1 MFFRGFFCIQWEA
14 SLCTVVWGWKKI
26 KQLLGSFGKQAVKW
40 NVDVIF
46 LRLSCSSGDKSSS
59 LLELLFF
66 LMLYKGKRVNHLFL
80 NALNIQVSFKGRS
93 VSLAKIIFL
102 LFSHVSRVCFLP
114 NLLSVLPTSKRRMQ
128 QRSSEVASF
137 HVQITLTTSRKVL
150 LLLSIWGV
158 RRAQLFLKPH
168 ARPRSSFR
176 GGKQELYLQSHL
188 VSQKS
193 LKQDRE
199 LLKEK
204 FLKAKKK
211 KEKKKAKKGFRL
223 SLKLGKLP

>member
-1 MFFRGFFCIQWEA
+1 MSRNEGYCLSRQTQQAYFFRMTNPTMHKMWRLQNNLSSESSETWWLSFCTRFCGVFLFCLAFCEIIMFFRGFFLYLVGSK
-14 SLCTVVWGWKKI
+14 SLHCSVGMEKI

-40 NVDVIF
+40 NVDMIF

-114 NLLSVLPTSKRRMQ
+114 NLLSVLPTSKRRM
-128 QRSSEVASF
+128 
-137 HVQITLTTSRKVL
+137 
-150 LLLSIWGV
+150 
-158 RRAQLFLKPH
+158 
-168 ARPRSSFR
+168 
-176 GGKQELYLQSHL
+176 
-188 VSQKS
+188 
-193 LKQDRE
+193 
-199 LLKEK
+199 
-204 FLKAKKK
+204 
-211 KEKKKAKKGFRL
+211 
-223 SLKLGKLP
+223 

>member
-1 MFFRGFFCIQWEA
+1 
-14 SLCTVVWGWKKI
+14 
-26 KQLLGSFGKQAVKW
+26 
-40 NVDVIF
+40 
-46 LRLSCSSGDKSSS
+46 
-59 LLELLFF
+59 
-66 LMLYKGKRVNHLFL
+66 MLYKGKRVNHLFL

-93 VSLAKIIFL
+93 VSLAKMIFL

-168 ARPRSSFR
+168 TRPRSSFR

-193 LKQDRE
+193 LKQDRG
-199 LLKEK
+199 LFKEK

-211 KEKKKAKKGFRL
+211 KEKKKGKKRL
-223 SLKLGKLP
+223 QAVVKVGKTTINFC